1 MQIFNSEGLGFQ
13 KNTDITKAFI
23 DFFSDIKNIKED
35 KRLVIKEGTYY
46 IDSDNAE
53 LHELFITNTCHE
65 KEWSN
70 VGMVNKYKSAI
81 FIENIENLEI
91 VAVNVTLVLNG
102 KLNNIVIKNCKNI
115 KIKGLIIDSNS
126 PDLHMLEVVGKK
138 PFSITYKVDNASK
151 LVEKNNKI
159 YFEGKDYFSDIERDK
174 LTAHYIGK
182 IDNNEKNNIRRV
194 AHPLLASRKIEKVSN
209 SEIKVNYI
217 MPKNYQI
224 GDKFFLYEVHR
235 VNNGIV
241 ITDSENITIEKVTQY
256 FNYGLAFVAQMSK
269 NIVVDG
275 CSFEPKNDDMLMAS
289 LADFMQV
296 CMCSEDVIIKNSRF
310 IGAGDD
316 ALNVHGIHLKVKE
329 KNDNKLK
336 LAFSH
341 KQTYGFNIYEI
352 GDIVAFINPKSLE
365 EYGRAKVLNSRLLDT
380 HTIEVTLDNV
390 DKISEGMVLENIT
403 KCPRLIYENN
413 FISRI
418 ITRGLLITTRGK
430 SVVKNNYFDN
440 TTMHAILCSNDAKSW
455 YESGR
460 VEDLTIENNTFNV
473 CKMHLLDILPENAG
487 YKNKVHKNIRFIN
500 NKILQEKASIR
511 VKNCENFVLK
521 NNEFVKGIKVIKK

>member
-1 MQIFNSEGLGFQ
+1 MKIYNSADLGL
-13 KNTDITKAFI
+13 KKDSDITRELI
-23 DFFSDIKNIKED
+23 DFFSSIKDIKED
-35 KRLVIKEGTYY
+35 KKLIIQEGTYY
-46 IDSDNAE
+46 IDSDNAD

-65 KEWSN
+65 KEWTKPS
-70 VGMVNKYKSAI
+70 MVNKYKSAI
-81 FIENIENLEI
+81 YMENIENLEI
-91 VAVNVTLVLNG
+91 FADNVTLMLNG

-115 KIKGLIIDSNS
+115 KIKGLVIDNIS
-126 PDLHMLEVVGKK
+126 PDLHMIEVVEKK
-138 PFSITYKVDNASK
+138 GFSITYKVDNASK
-151 LVEKNNKI
+151 IVEKNNKL
-159 YFEGKDYFSDIERDK
+159 YFEGKDYFSDVERDK
-174 LTAHYIGK
+174 YSAHYIGK
-182 IDNNEKNNIRRV
+182 IEHNDKNNIRRV
-194 AHPLLASRKIEKVSN
+194 AHPFLASRKIQKVSDR
-209 SEIKVNYI
+209 EIKVSYI
-217 MPKNYQI
+217 FPKNYQI

-241 ITDSENITIEKVTQY
+241 ITDSENITIEKVTQH

-269 NIVVDG
+269 NILVDG
-275 CSFEPKNDDMLMAS
+275 VNFEPKNDDMLMAS

-296 CMCSEDVIIKNSRF
+296 CMCSEDIIIKNSRF
-310 IGAGDD
+310 VGAGDD
-316 ALNVHGIHLKVKE
+316 ALNVHGIHLKVVE
-329 KNDNKLK
+329 KYDNKLK

-380 HTIEVTLDNV
+380 HTIELTLDNV

-403 KCPRLIYENN
+403 KCPRLTYENN
-413 FISRI
+413 FLSRI
-418 ITRGLLITTRGK
+418 ITRGLLISTRGK
-430 SVVKNNYFDN
+430 SIVKNNYFDN

-487 YKNKVHKNIRFIN
+487 YKNKVHKNISFIN
-500 NKILQEKASIR
+500 NKVLQEKASIR
-511 VKNCENFVLK
+511 VKNCENFVEK
-521 NNEFVKGIKVIKK
+521 NNKTEKPIKLIKK